1 MNNTELADLAPYAGI
16 FKKVIDGLKSTPYGE
31 VGVSLKLHAGRVVSE
46 THTVTAQ
53 SLHKEAKGGE
63 A

>member
-1 MNNTELADLAPYAGI
+1 MSNTELATLAPYAGI
-16 FKKVIDGLKSTPYGE
+16 FHKVIEHIKATSYGE

-53 SLHKEAKGGE
+53 NLYKEAKGGE

>member
-1 MNNTELADLAPYAGI
+1 MNNTELAALAPYAGI
-16 FKKVIDGLKSTPYGE
+16 FKKVIEALNSTPYGE
-31 VGVSLKLHAGRVVSE
+31 VGVSLRTHAGRVVSE

-53 SLHKEAKGGE
+53 SLYKEAKGGE